1 MINVGSPLLHHQS
14 HVESEDLRSCMHALK
29 EEKSAAMASLAAL
42 ADSNCGQR
50 FGRAAEE
57 EELLSTRAELN
68 HALEEVR

>member
-29 EEKSAAMASLAAL
+29 EEKSAAL

-57 EELLSTRAELN
+57 EELLSTRAELT

>member
-1 MINVGSPLLHHQS
+1 
-14 HVESEDLRSCMHALK
+14 MHALK